1 VTSTSDA
8 HEAVDEVA
16 RTSYGR
22 VVAYFASRT
31 GDLAGAEDAL
41 ADAFEAAVRTWPI
54 KGVPDRPVSWMITA
68 AKRSMIGRRRRE
80 DTADR
85 AAATLALLA
94 DERAETADTAVPD
107 KRLEL
112 LFACAHPAI
121 DPTMHAPLML
131 QAIFGIDVARM
142 SAVFLVEPATLGQR
156 LVRAKR
162 KIAEAR
168 VPFAV
173 PEPDDLEPRTAAV
186 LDAIYA
192 AYGTGW
198 EDPAGTDPGR
208 VGLTQEAMRL
218 ADVLT
223 ELRPDNSEVL
233 GLAALLHHVEAR
245 SGARRD
251 DAGRFVPLAQQDP
264 WRWSPAHLAAGQQLL
279 NRAWSTGKPGPYG
292 LMATISSLH
301 NRLAVDGTIDWPS
314 IAALYDQVLPL
325 RPTVGVAVA
334 RAAAHLEAG
343 APDTAAEGLAAI
355 DPTLVES
362 HQPYWT
368 VLAEVAHRRHDTPTT
383 ASARDQA
390 LRLTTDQA
398 VRNHLE
404 TRWR

>member
-22 VVAYFASRT
+22 LVAYFASRT

-41 ADAFEAAVRTWPI
+41 ADAFEAAVRTWPAR
-54 KGVPDRPVSWMITA
+54 GVPDRPVSWMITA

-85 AAATLALLA
+85 AIATLALLA

-142 SAVFLVEPATLGQR
+142 SAVFLVEPAALGQR

-162 KIAEAR
+162 KIADAR

-173 PEPDDLEPRTAAV
+173 PEPSDLEPRTGAV

-198 EDPAGTDPGR
+198 EDPAGIDPGR
-208 VGLTQEAMRL
+208 VGLTQEATRL

-223 ELRPDNSEVL
+223 DLRPDNTEVL
-233 GLAALLHHVEAR
+233 GLAALLHHLEAR
-245 SGARRD
+245 ARARRD

-279 NRAWSTGKPGPYG
+279 NRAWSAGEPGPYR
-292 LMATISSLH
+292 LMATVSSLH
-301 NRLAVDGTIDWPS
+301 NRLAVDGTIDWLR
-314 IAALYDQVLPL
+314 IAVLYDQLLPL

-343 APDTAAEGLAAI
+343 APDTAADGLAAI
-355 DPTLVES
+355 DLTLVEH

-368 VLAEVAHRRHDTPTT
+368 VLAEVAHRRQDMPTT
-383 ASARDQA
+383 EAARERA
-390 LRLTTDQA
+390 LQLTTDHA
-398 VRNHLE
+398 VRDHLQ